1 MSRRISFR
9 NRGQIRLLI
18 SFVIIAFGFSISS
31 IQAQVT
37 PVLYAE
43 GFSNPVSIANAGDER
58 LFIVER
64 AGLIRIIDGEGN
76 VEPTPFLDISGI
88 ITAGGEQGLLGLAF
102 HPDYSDNGY
111 FYINYTDL
119 DGNTVIERYE
129 VSESNPD
136 IADDQSGMLIL
147 EFDQPFDNHNGGDIK
162 FGPDGYLYIGT
173 GDGGDGGDPQD
184 NAQDLSTLL
193 GKMLRIDVD
202 GGSPYVIPDDNP
214 YTENGEA
221 MDEIWASGLRN
232 PWRFSFDRQT
242 GDLWIAD
249 VGQQDIE
256 EVNFVP
262 AGEGAGW
269 NFGWR
274 CYEGSQE
281 YNTTDCGAEGEYEF
295 PVFEYTQV
303 GENGCSVTGGF
314 VYRGSDY
321 PLLDGYYFFADYCN
335 DRIYSLHDN
344 AGQWLMEDHGQY
356 ADNNFTTF
364 GEDGSGEL
372 YIAGISSGKVYKI
385 TSPDDPSGTE
395 GRVSRGWIVY
405 PNPAGDYLNIA
416 ATKTGSVSGRIRIY
430 HTSGRIINELVFDD
444 GHVVVPVE
452 DLNAGVY
459 VIEITGKDRT
469 HLQKFIR
476 Q

>member
-1 MSRRISFR
+1 MNRDHTSRS
-9 NRGQIRLLI
+9 GAHIRKLI
-18 SFVIIAFGFSISS
+18 PVFIIVLELSVPNMY
-31 IQAQVT
+31 AQVT

-64 AGLIRIIDGEGN
+64 GGLIRIIDTEGN
-76 VEPTPFLDISGI
+76 VETTPFLDLSGI
-88 ITAGGEQGLLGLAF
+88 ITSGGEQGLLGLAF
-102 HPDYSDNGY
+102 HPSYSENGY
-111 FYINYTDL
+111 FYVNYTDL
-119 DGNTVIERYE
+119 EGNTVVERYE
-129 VSESNPD
+129 VSESDPD
-136 IADDQSGMLIL
+136 IADYESGMLIL
-147 EFDQPFDNHNGGDIK
+147 EFEQPFDNHNGGDLK

-173 GDGGDGGDPQD
+173 GDGGSGGDPQD
-184 NAQDLSTLL
+184 NAQDLSILL

-202 GGSPYVIPDDNP
+202 LGSPYAIPEDNP
-214 YTENGEA
+214 YTGNAEA
-221 MDEIWASGLRN
+221 LDEIWASGLRN
-232 PWRFSFDRQT
+232 PWRYSFDRKT

-281 YNTTDCGAEGEYEF
+281 YNSADCGAEGEYDF

-321 PLLDGYYFFADYCN
+321 PSLDGYYFFADYCN
-335 DRIYSLHDN
+335 NRIYSLHQSE
-344 AGQWLMEDHGQY
+344 GQWLMEDHGRY
-356 ADNNFTTF
+356 ADNNFSTF
-364 GEDGSGEL
+364 GEDGNGEL
-372 YIAGISSGKVYKI
+372 YIAGISSGKVYRI
-385 TSPDDPSGTE
+385 TGPDDPSGIA
-395 GRVSRGWIVY
+395 GNSKQGWTIF
-405 PNPAGDYLNIA
+405 PNPAGDILNVEFTNSGQKPERIRIFQ
-416 ATKTGSVSGRIRIY
+416 SSGRIVK
-430 HTSGRIINELVFDD
+430 ELVVNG

-452 DLNAGVY
+452 DLDVGVY
-459 VIEITGKDRT
+459 IIEITGKEQT

-476 Q
+476 R